1 MKVSPSIKKIFH
13 TFIFAY
19 VFLMIALTV
28 PTNFSVTAPN
38 ETRIANTMIQMN
50 GYEQSSH
57 FKTISVLTMSRITP
71 FARMLYLML
80 EEFDIS
86 LMGVYESQLTKGE
99 ERLRS
104 NIQKQASFEQSLITA
119 YELAKLKN
127 PTVSIDYEWVGMIV
141 DYREAKHQNLNIGDI
156 ILDVNEQDFS
166 DYETMGNYFLEQDS
180 TVVIEVLRNQETLS
194 ITLDKSSLDVFR
206 FYPKYNIV
214 SSNPTFE
221 LPGQSVF
228 SGGPSAGMM
237 YTLSIYFALVDDL
250 TIDVDIVG
258 TGTIRYNQEVGNIG
272 GLRQKAYGA
281 IKEGIKHFIIPY
293 NQYGEIGDLSDRIH
307 IYPVKNILEAIEVVY
322 EISN

>member
-1 MKVSPSIKKIFH
+1 MKVNPKIKKIFH

-19 VFLMIALTV
+19 VFLMVALTV

-38 ETRIANTMIQMN
+38 ETRVANSMIQMN

-86 LMGVYESQLTKGE
+86 LMGVYESQLTIGE

-119 YELAKLKN
+119 YELAEVKN
-127 PTVSIDYEWVGMIV
+127 PLVSIEYELVGMII
-141 DYREAKHQNLNIGDI
+141 DYREAKHQSLNIGDI
-156 ILDVNEQDFS
+156 ILDVNELDFD
-166 DYETMGNYFLEQDS
+166 DYETMGNYFLDQNS
-180 TVVIEVLRNQETLS
+180 TVVLEVLRNQEILT
-194 ITLDKSSLDVFR
+194 ITMDKSDQDVFR
-206 FYPKYNIV
+206 FYPKYNII

-237 YTLSIYFALVDDL
+237 YTLSIYFALVDDVS
-250 TIDVDIVG
+250 INVDIVG

-272 GLRQKAYGA
+272 GLRQKTFGA
-281 IKEGIKHFIIPY
+281 IKEGIKHFIVPL
-293 NQYGEIGDLSDRIH
+293 NQYGEISDLSERIQ

-322 EISN
+322 EIST